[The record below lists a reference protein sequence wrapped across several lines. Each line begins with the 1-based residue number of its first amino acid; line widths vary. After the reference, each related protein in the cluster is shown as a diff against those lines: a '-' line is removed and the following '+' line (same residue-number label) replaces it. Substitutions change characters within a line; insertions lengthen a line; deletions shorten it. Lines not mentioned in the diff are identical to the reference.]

1 MAYYWPQYGVAIE
14 VDDDPYLL
22 PFDEEAFPDTAVYH
36 VTTDVIC
43 DPESFSA
50 LAHHIARIH
59 DIELPHDFDE
69 LIYSRRRTC
78 LHHQGRRMSAK
89 KPPRLAGLGRRK
101 KLVVVC
107 LAIVCALIAVGLY
120 AWQSQPVPEAG
131 ASVTTAEGK
140 SRQEIQD
147 ELDAIVRDNMM
158 TISVAPVAQLQED
171 GKLRVNVQNVQDN
184 KFPQRFRVIQN
195 DETMYE
201 SGVVETGKTIETC
214 PAGDIKEGEAYIEIQ
229 ALDAKT
235 LDSHGNPTRVK
246 VRVEQAEN

>member
-22 PFDEEAFPDTAVYH
+22 PFDEEAFPDTTVYH

-59 DIELPHDFDE
+59 NIELPHDFDE
-69 LIYSRRRTC
+69 LIYSRRLM
-78 LHHQGRRMSAK
+78 LHMLFGADPSTFARVYITKGRRMSAK

-120 AWQSQPVPEAG
+120 AWQSQPCPKRVPRSRRQKVNRAKKSRMSSTPS
-131 ASVTTAEGK
+131 SVTT
-140 SRQEIQD
+140 
-147 ELDAIVRDNMM
+147 
-158 TISVAPVAQLQED
+158 
-171 GKLRVNVQNVQDN
+171 
-184 KFPQRFRVIQN
+184 
-195 DETMYE
+195 
-201 SGVVETGKTIETC
+201 
-214 PAGDIKEGEAYIEIQ
+214 
-229 ALDAKT
+229 
-235 LDSHGNPTRVK
+235 
-246 VRVEQAEN
+246 